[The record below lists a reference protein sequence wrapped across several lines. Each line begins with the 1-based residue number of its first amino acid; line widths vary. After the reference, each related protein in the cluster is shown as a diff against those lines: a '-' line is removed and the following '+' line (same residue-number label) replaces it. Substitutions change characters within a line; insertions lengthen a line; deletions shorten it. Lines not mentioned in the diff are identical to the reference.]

1 MKRLYYSCE
10 MFLSDTRQLARK
22 IDRKYDA
29 IVAIARGG
37 MTLAHLL
44 GEYWDLRSVYT
55 INTIGYDDTRKRQDV
70 QVFNLPDL
78 QGAKEVLIVDDIVDS
93 GDTMVEVLKHLQQAY
108 PEVSFES
115 AALFYK
121 KGAKIAPTWY
131 VREATAWIDFFWT
144 VDLKNRE

>member
-10 MFLSDTRQLARK
+10 MFLSDTKQLVRK

-108 PEVSFES
+108 PEVSCES